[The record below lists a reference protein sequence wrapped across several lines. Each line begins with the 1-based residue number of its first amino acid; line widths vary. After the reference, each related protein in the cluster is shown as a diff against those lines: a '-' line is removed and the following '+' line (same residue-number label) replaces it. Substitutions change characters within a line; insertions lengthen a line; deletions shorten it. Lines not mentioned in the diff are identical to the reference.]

1 MTALLTQP
9 LSILRVYLLLR
20 MSGAEGGGFG
30 RKGLLA
36 SLMGTLRRSSA
47 RQEQPKPV
55 PEDLGLKTL
64 RHVSFILKIY
74 AQYRAVIIVH

>member
-1 MTALLTQP
+1 M
-9 LSILRVYLLLR
+9 S
-20 MSGAEGGGFG
+20 MSGADGGGG
-30 RKGLLA
+30 GKKGLLA

-64 RHVSFILKIY
+64 RHVSCFIL
-74 AQYRAVIIVH
+74 